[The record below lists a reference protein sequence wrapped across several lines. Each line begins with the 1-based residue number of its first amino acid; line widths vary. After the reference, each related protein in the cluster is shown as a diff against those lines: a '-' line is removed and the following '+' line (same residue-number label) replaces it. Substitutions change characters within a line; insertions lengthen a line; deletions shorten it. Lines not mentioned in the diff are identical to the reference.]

1 MARSVWD
8 KLMEN
13 LISVRNL
20 PDDAYAQIQQVR
32 VLCGPQAKTFAA
44 NCLEIVTETGK

>member
-20 PDDAYAQIQQVR
+20 PDHAYAQIQVR

-44 NCLEIVTETGK
+44 NCLEIVTEIGK